1 VRSQWRECTG
11 SREQG
16 EVRFKLPMPSP
27 PERAWVS
34 RPVPRPIKVWSSLR
48 PAPAWARPRCKL
60 NARILLANLF
70 LCDRAAVAALDSP
83 CSWAFNDGICEAH
96 LRHFGVRQQYPGVYL
111 IGMSRTAG
119 SMVCRPVG
127 SHRMGAAVRVS
138 TGRRRAVCGTMSV
151 RAVRRYR
158 SHPCRCPIP
167 QSPRPLASTQGVAY
181 GPADS

>member
-83 CSWAFNDGICEAH
+83 CSWAFNDGIGEAH
-96 LRHFGVRQQYPGVYL
+96 LRHFGVRQQYPGVFTQQKRCTVQSKVPGLYCP
-111 IGMSRTAG
+111 SST
-119 SMVCRPVG
+119 RPWLFRLRRWVRKPTTWKMFMHTLNSWYWG
-127 SHRMGAAVRVS
+127 ECTHAHTPKSPNSGRHRLSSCSG
-138 TGRRRAVCGTMSV
+138 
-151 RAVRRYR
+151 
-158 SHPCRCPIP
+158 
-167 QSPRPLASTQGVAY
+167 
-181 GPADS
+181 